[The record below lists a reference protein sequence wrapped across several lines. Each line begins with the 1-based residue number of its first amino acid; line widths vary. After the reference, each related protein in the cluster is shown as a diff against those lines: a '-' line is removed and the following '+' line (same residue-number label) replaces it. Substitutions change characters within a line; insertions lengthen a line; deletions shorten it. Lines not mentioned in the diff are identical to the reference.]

1 MSRYPITLKVL
12 VDMTEV
18 DKVLNSVVLLN
29 LYGSVFKSF

>member
-12 VDMTEV
+12 VGMTEV